1 MQAPCETAQAVLN
14 IHVTESAEIELPGL
28 LVRITDATNGTLNAT
43 NIDDDWEFGEMQVT
57 IPGLGNIGM
66 DVWSPFFG
74 TLMAM
79 TACCIFVVVAAV
91 LEKMF
96 MCVGGEAIHNIV
108 DEQKHVNDELHR
120 IIELVSPLVD
130 HAESLKKDDDDSDK
144 KNMIQLVT
152 NDGEPMTAPEFMANV
167 SEILRELAD
176 NARIHSAGASAGK
189 AVLTKA
195 GGKKGAAVM
204 RAGGK
209 AYEHTHVA
217 DQEQSKKK
225 GGKKGN
231 SKTSSVRCFLRQ
243 QAMPI
248 IILTR
253 RAFLTNRRTLV
264 HPSEIHCFR

>member
-43 NIDDDWEFGEMQVT
+43 NIDDDWEFGEMTVT
-57 IPGLGNIGM
+57 IPGLGNVGM

-91 LEKMF
+91 LEKIF

-144 KNMIQLVT
+144 TNMIQLVT
-152 NDGEPMTAPEFMANV
+152 NDGEPMTAPEFLANV

-176 NARIHSAGASAGK
+176 NERTHSAGK